1 MSKFSVRLP
10 AAEYYVISGPTY
22 LPSAATKYHNCVIIA
37 LTYLPSAEY
46 YVILECSLTGHTQ
59 SNTVTVRSTSSMN
72 WKLLAKNRSIY
83 ALVESHVDRLKTV
96 NKYH

>member
-46 YVILECSLTGHTQ
+46 YVILECSLTGTC
-59 SNTVTVRSTSSMN
+59 T
-72 WKLLAKNRSIY
+72 
-83 ALVESHVDRLKTV
+83 
-96 NKYH
+96 